1 MSLERYRHEARLW
14 LGQAGDDLEA
24 ARTLSAAGNHAQACF
39 LSQQSGEKA
48 LNAVWYLFGLD
59 PWGHSLSNL
68 IAELPVESARRSLE
82 PLVDAASA
90 LDKLYIPTRYPNGL
104 PNMMPRDA
112 YRARDS
118 EAAITAAVQ
127 VLEAARE
134 LCKT

>member
-1 MSLERYRHEARLW
+1 MTSKQREHSVRLATTHKRAFC
-14 LGQAGDDLEA
+14 LSNQAKK
-24 ARTLSAAGNHAQACF
+24 LSM
-39 LSQQSGEKA
+39 QSGTSLA
-48 LNAVWYLFGLD
+48 LTHG
-59 PWGHSLSNL
+59 GHSLSNL